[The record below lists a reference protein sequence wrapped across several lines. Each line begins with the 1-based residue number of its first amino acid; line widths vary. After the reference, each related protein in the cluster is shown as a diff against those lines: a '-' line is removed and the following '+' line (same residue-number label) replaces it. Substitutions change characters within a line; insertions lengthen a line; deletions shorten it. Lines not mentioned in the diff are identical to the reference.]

1 MQKAILSL
9 KNLSLNIECKAVFQG
24 LNLDLNPAEI
34 QILLGPNGV
43 GKSSLLKVIAGHP
56 NYKPMQGQ
64 IFVNNVD
71 ITEALPEKRAQV
83 GIFVAFQNPCEI
95 EGLSV
100 ANFLRTALKAFP
112 DNPAS
117 TWTATTFYQQLYQ
130 LLEQVGLPKEFTA
143 RSVHCG
149 FSGGEKKRFEL
160 LQLLLFKPKFALLDE
175 LDSGLDI
182 DARKLVAQ
190 TVKSLQQEEQMSFL
204 VVSHDIDFIRTLL
217 PTNIHVLKEGKLITE
232 NVENLDKIKA
242 QGFCEL

>member
-1 MQKAILSL
+1 MLNLQD
-9 KNLSLNIECKAVFQG
+9 LSLNIQGKCVFQSLKLT
-24 LNLDLNPAEI
+24 LNSADI
-34 QILLGPNGV
+34 HILLGPNGA

-56 NYKPMQGQ
+56 NYTPTQGR
-64 IFVNNVD
+64 IFVNGED
-71 ITEALPEKRAQV
+71 ITNASPEKRAQA

-112 DNPAS
+112 ENPAS
-117 TWTATTFYQQLYQ
+117 KWSATEFYQQLYR

-149 FSGGEKKRFEL
+149 FSGGEKKRLEL

-182 DARKLVAQ
+182 DARKLVAKTIKQ
-190 TVKSLQQEEQMSFL
+190 LQQQEQMSFL
-204 VVSHDIDFIRTLL
+204 VISHDIEFIRTLN
-217 PTNIHVLKEGKLITE
+217 PTAIHILKDGELITE
-232 NVENLDKIKA
+232 KFENLDKIEA

>member
-1 MQKAILSL
+1 MLNLQD
-9 KNLSLNIECKAVFQG
+9 LSLNIEGKNVFHS
-24 LNLDLNPAEI
+24 LNLTLNPGDI
-34 QILLGPNGV
+34 HILLGPNGV

-56 NYKPMQGQ
+56 NYTLTQGH
-64 IFVNNVD
+64 IFINDED
-71 ITEALPEKRAQV
+71 ITTASPEKRAQA

-112 DNPAS
+112 ENPAS
-117 TWTATTFYQQLYQ
+117 KWSATTFYQQLYR
-130 LLEQVGLPKEFTA
+130 LLEQVGLTKEFTA

-160 LQLLLFKPKFALLDE
+160 LQLLLFKPRFALLDE

-182 DARKLVAQ
+182 DARKLVVQ
-190 TVKSLQQEEQMSFL
+190 TIKQLQQQEQMSFL
-204 VVSHDIDFIRTLL
+204 VISHDIDFIRALN
-217 PTNIHVLKEGKLITE
+217 PTAIHILKDGKLITE
-232 NVENLDKIKA
+232 KFENLDKIEA

>member
-1 MQKAILSL
+1 MLNLQD
-9 KNLSLNIECKAVFQG
+9 LSLNIDGKNIFHS
-24 LNLDLNPAEI
+24 LNLTLNPADI
-34 QILLGPNGV
+34 HILLGPNGV
-43 GKSSLLKVIAGHP
+43 GKSSLLKIIAGHP
-56 NYKPMQGQ
+56 NYTLTQGR
-64 IFVNNVD
+64 IFIND
-71 ITEALPEKRAQV
+71 EDMTTASPEKRAQA

-112 DNPAS
+112 ENPAS
-117 TWTATTFYQQLYQ
+117 KWSATTFYQQLYR

-149 FSGGEKKRFEL
+149 FSGGEKKRLEL

-182 DARKLVAQ
+182 DARRLVAQ
-190 TVKSLQQEEQMSFL
+190 AIKTLQQQEQMSFL
-204 VVSHDIDFIRTLL
+204 IISHDIDFIRTLN
-217 PTNIHVLKEGKLITE
+217 PTAIHILKSGELITE
-232 NVENLDKIKA
+232 KLDNLDKIKS